1 MGNSSPELGTNE
13 ETPEEK
19 AVRKRRDFLKTAG
32 TVAVT
37 VPAVALLLS
46 IESKRANADA
56 AVGPSG
62 TTDTFNPN
70 NPP

>member
-1 MGNSSPELGTNE
+1 MGDSSPELGTNE

-46 IESKRANADA
+46 MESKRANAGDTA
-56 AVGPSG
+56 PGPSG
-62 TTDTFNPN
+62 TTPDVIR
-70 NPP
+70 

>member
-1 MGNSSPELGTNE
+1 MSDLSREPGTTE

-37 VPAVALLLS
+37 IPAVALLLS
-46 IESKRANADA
+46 MESKRANAVP
-56 AVGPSG
+56 VGPSG
-62 TTDTFNPN
+62 QILDFNA
-70 NPP
+70 NP

>member
-1 MGNSSPELGTNE
+1 MADSSPELGTTE

-32 TVAVT
+32 TAVVT

-46 IESKRANADA
+46 IESKRASADTTE
-56 AVGPSG
+56 VLSG
-62 TTDTFNPN
+62 SR
-70 NPP
+70 

>member
-1 MGNSSPELGTNE
+1 MSDLSREPGTTE
-13 ETPEEK
+13 ETPEAK

-46 IESKRANADA
+46 MGSKPASAS
-56 AVGPSG
+56 AVSGSSTPLPS
-62 TTDTFNPN
+62 
-70 NPP
+70 

>member
-1 MGNSSPELGTNE
+1 MADPSPELGTNE

-46 IESKRANADA
+46 MESKRASAQQA
-56 AVGPSG
+56 PSG
-62 TTDTFNPN
+62 TTPDIIG
-70 NPP
+70 

>member
-1 MGNSSPELGTNE
+1 MSDLSREPGTTE

-46 IESKRANADA
+46 MESKRANAQQ
-56 AVGPSG
+56 VPSG
-62 TTDTFNPN
+62 QILDNSPNP
-70 NPP
+70 

>member
-1 MGNSSPELGTNE
+1 MADSSPELGTNE

-19 AVRKRRDFLKTAG
+19 AVRERRDFLKTAG

-46 IESKRANADA
+46 MESKRANADTA
-56 AVGPSG
+56 PGPSG
-62 TTDTFNPN
+62 TTDIFR
-70 NPP
+70 